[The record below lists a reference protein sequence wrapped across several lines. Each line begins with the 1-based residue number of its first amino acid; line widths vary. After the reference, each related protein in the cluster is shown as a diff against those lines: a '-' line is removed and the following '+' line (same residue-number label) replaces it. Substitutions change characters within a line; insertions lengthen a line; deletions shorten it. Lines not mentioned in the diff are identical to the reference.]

1 MAAVYTSNLVINAG
15 TDFSQVFSLEN
26 NTSSSDLNLTS
37 YAVSALMRKHHGSS
51 SATVFAAQVTDATA
65 GNIRISLGS
74 TITSSL
80 KPGRYV
86 YDVIITDG
94 NGTGTKTRVIEGM
107 ALVREGVTR

>member
-15 TDFSQVFSLEN
+15 TDFSQIFSLEN
-26 NTSSSDLNLTS
+26 NTSNSDLNLS
-37 YAVSALMRKHHGSS
+37 NYSVNALMRKHPASS
-51 SATVFAAQVTDATA
+51 TATVFSAQVTDAIA
-65 GNIRISLGS
+65 GNIRIGLGA

-86 YDVIITDG
+86 YDVVITDDL
-94 NGTGTKTRVIEGM
+94 GTKTRVVEGM

>member
-26 NTSSSDLNLTS
+26 NTSSSDLNLTNYS
-37 YAVSALMRKHHGSS
+37 VNALLRKHHGSS
-51 SATVFAAQVTDATA
+51 SSTVFSAQVTDALA
-65 GNIRISLGS
+65 GNVRIGLGA
-74 TITSSL
+74 TITASL

-86 YDVIITDG
+86 YDVVIIDNVG
-94 NGTGTKTRVIEGM
+94 AKTRVVEGM

>member
-15 TDFSQVFSLEN
+15 TDYSQIFSLEN
-26 NTSSSDLNLTS
+26 NTSSSNLDLSPYT
-37 YAVSALMRKHHGSS
+37 VSAMMRKHHGSS
-51 SATVFAAQVTDATA
+51 TATVFAAQVTDAIA
-65 GNIRISLGS
+65 GTIRIALGS

-86 YDVIITDG
+86 YDVVII
-94 NGTGTKTRVIEGM
+94 NGSGAKTRVVEGM

>member
-15 TDFSQVFSLEN
+15 TDFSQIFSLEN
-26 NTSSSDLNLTS
+26 NTSSSDLNLTNYS
-37 YAVSALMRKHHGSS
+37 VNALLRKHHGSS
-51 SATVFAAQVTDATA
+51 SSTVFSAQVTDALS
-65 GNIRISLGS
+65 GNIRIGLGAS
-74 TITSSL
+74 ITSLL

-94 NGTGTKTRVIEGM
+94 GGTKTRAVEGM